1 MRRRCVCLLLSLVFG
16 GLGGE
21 DWEGKSRVEKCLCV
35 LQMLCQ
41 RGALFLLDVSASWL
55 VSLRRKT
62 ETSQTMKRKLKK
74 NKIVMRTIMVKK
86 TPKQPRWVIDPET
99 GEKISRTGLAI
110 REIRK
115 RGGILRVI
123 DMDAVLE

>member
-1 MRRRCVCLLLSLVFG
+1 MSMRFTNAMP
-16 GLGGE
+16 
-21 DWEGKSRVEKCLCV
+21 K
-35 LQMLCQ
+35 
-41 RGALFLLDVSASWL
+41 GALFLLDVSASWL

>member
-1 MRRRCVCLLLSLVFG
+1 MSMHFTNAMP
-16 GLGGE
+16 
-21 DWEGKSRVEKCLCV
+21 K
-35 LQMLCQ
+35 
-41 RGALFLLDVSASWL
+41 GALFLFEVSASWL

-99 GEKISRTGLAI
+99 GEKISRAGLAM
-110 REIRK
+110 RECR
-115 RGGILRVI
+115 RNGGLLEVV